1 MILYRERQRFTQAW
15 LWALVLAIAALSWYA
30 AYRQL
35 IQRLPFGSNSASD
48 GILFAVWLGAGL
60 VLPLFL
66 FLLQLRTEVR
76 SDGVYLRFFPLHV
89 KFRRWL
95 FDDIAEAEPVQYSP
109 VRDYVG
115 WGIRYGR
122 RGWAYTVRGNTG
134 VRILLRSGKQI
145 LIGADDP
152 DRLSYAIH
160 TGMRRKKDGEW

>member
-1 MILYRERQRFTQAW
+1 MILYRERQRFTQPW
-15 LWALVLAIAALSWYA
+15 LWLLVLAIAALSWYA

-35 IQRLPFGSNSASD
+35 ILRQPFGSSPASD
-48 GILFAVWLGAGL
+48 GVLFAVWLLAGL
-60 VLPLFL
+60 LLPLFL
-66 FLLQLRTEVR
+66 FLFQLRTEVH
-76 SDGVYLRFFPLHV
+76 SDGVYLRFFPLHL

-109 VRDYVG
+109 VREYVG

-122 RGWAYTVRGNTG
+122 RGWAYAVRGNTA
-134 VRILLRSGKQI
+134 VRIVLRSGKQI

-160 TGMRRKKDGEW
+160 TGMRRQKGAEW